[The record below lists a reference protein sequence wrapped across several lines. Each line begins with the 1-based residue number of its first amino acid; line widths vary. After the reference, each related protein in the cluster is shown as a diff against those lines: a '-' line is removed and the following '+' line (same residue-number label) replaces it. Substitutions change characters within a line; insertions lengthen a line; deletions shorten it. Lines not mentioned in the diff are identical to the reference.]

1 MQMSEIK
8 TIRPEELGDNAFQ
21 LIGSDWML
29 VTAGN
34 IQSFN
39 MMTASWGGLGVLWNK
54 NVSFIFI
61 RPCRYTYQ
69 FIEKTDTY
77 TLSFFDG
84 AYKRVLNF
92 CGTKS
97 GRDCDKVKETG
108 VSPAQTANGAIY
120 FQEARLVIECRKIYY
135 QDLEPEHFLDA
146 DILKNYP
153 EKDFHRMYV
162 GEILSCFHP

>member
-1 MQMSEIK
+1 MPGIK
-8 TIRPEELGDNAFQ
+8 IIKPEELESNVFQ

-34 IQSFN
+34 RESFN

-54 NVSFIFI
+54 HVSFIFI

-69 FIEKTDTY
+69 FIEKSSMY
-77 TLSFFDG
+77 TLSFFG
-84 AYKRVLNF
+84 QQYKRVLNL

-108 VSPAQTANGAIY
+108 LSPVQTANGSVY
-120 FQEARLVIECRKIYY
+120 FPEAKLVIECKKIYY
-135 QDLEPEHFLDA
+135 QDLEPGHFLDPE
-146 DILKNYP
+146 IMKNYP